1 METGELFCYSLG
13 SVVDPSTSSVIKYQ
27 YKYIPVPV
35 PSTTRLPT
43 NDYVPTR
50 TLRSSN
56 TNLLTAAPPLASPA
70 MGHRGM
76 CPPPVDFQLVNFW
89 GSLSSQSLD
98 DSCGFLCSGAF
109 CGHLDTVS
117 LLTRAYTCIPL
128 SQAFTVRR
136 SLHGICYSNSVRPS
150 VCLSV
155 CLSHS
160 WTVSTWF
167 DLRSRFFHRRVA
179 PSF

>member
-76 CPPPVDFQLVNFW
+76 CPPLSTSNWLIFGDHSLH
-89 GSLSSQSLD
+89 SLSMTHAV
-98 DSCGFLCSGAF
+98 SCAVEHFVAISTRSHFSHVHIHAYRCHRLLPCDAV
-109 CGHLDTVS
+109 CTVS
-117 LLTRAYTCIPL
+117 VIVIL
-128 SQAFTVRR
+128 
-136 SLHGICYSNSVRPS
+136 SVRPS
-150 VCLSV
+150 VCPSV
-155 CLSHS
+155 CHTRGLCPHG
-160 WTVSTWF
+160 STY
-167 DLRSRFFHRRVA
+167 DQDFFTA
-179 PSF
+179 G